1 MKRLRIFF
9 LNFFGFTKTEA
20 NAAIVLIVLVILTAL
35 APRVYLRLAHG
46 AAVVTPTDST
56 TLIAW
61 HQTVRSNLREA
72 SFTPEKK
79 PVDSNAERFVF
90 DPNLASRAELQRL
103 GFPHYIAARIEKY
116 REAGGEF
123 TSWQDLYRI
132 YGMDSSLVRGLR
144 TYVHIPPAVEGNT
157 ALTTSTDITPAHR
170 TEDVSPDLLVL
181 DLNIVSAEDL
191 QQIRGIGPTYS
202 ERIVK
207 YRALLGGF
215 HSQEQLSEVY
225 GLRVEALDLLKN
237 HTFIGE
243 PAERNILINSDSI
256 RLLARHPYLNWNQAQ
271 AIHRYREQH
280 GDYEELGEI
289 TRIKIIGDSLYQ
301 KLLPYLSLDK

>member
-46 AAVVTPTDST
+46 SPNVVETDST
-56 TLIAW
+56 SLIEW
-61 HQTVRSNLREA
+61 HQTVRSNLRKA
-72 SFTPEKK
+72 SFISEKK
-79 PVDSNAERFVF
+79 PTDSHAERFVF
-90 DPNLASRAELQRL
+90 DPNLASRAELERL
-103 GFPHYIAARIEKY
+103 GFPQYIATRIEKY
-116 REAGGEF
+116 RDAGGKF

-132 YGMDSSLVRGLR
+132 YGIDSSLVTGLR
-144 TYVHIPPAVEGNT
+144 TYIEIPSSIQENT
-157 ALTTSTDITPAHR
+157 VLTTSTEITSAPH
-170 TEDVSPDLLVL
+170 TVDVSADLLVM
-181 DLNIVSAEDL
+181 DLNIATAEDL
-191 QQIRGIGPTYS
+191 RQIKGIGPTYS

-207 YRALLGGF
+207 YRSLLGGF

-243 PAERNILINSDSI
+243 PAERNIPINSDSI
-256 RLLARHPYLNWNQAQ
+256 MLLAKHPYLNWNQAQ

-280 GDYEELGEI
+280 GDYEELEEI